1 MRSQVKVARDDL
13 RVVERLLTSDE
24 TWRQEHL
31 SSEFRQEEVSS
42 EFRQEVGKR
51 LGSYFRERHLDLDG
65 VLDDLEAGKPLD
77 QCWGRLRSVRTQ
89 TEKTLRESLAF
100 LAGLLV
106 RRARLDVGFCAV
118 VERLLGELAGVMP
131 PQISWAKGVILDVG
145 DSFTPMSSII
155 RTRFPEF
162 TVWALPIVGH
172 EVGHVVMQELRRLS
186 PDARSHAYPLVEL
199 AAVHGEA
206 YVRAGKKPPRGG
218 ASARAKALG
227 DTFVRELF
235 GDFFA
240 VYALGVSY
248 ACSALLVRF
257 EPWQADLPDS
267 AHPPQVERAHLI
279 VRTLR
284 EVHGGFGN
292 VADILD
298 ETWNQLL
305 SSCGVPAAD
314 KETAVPRLDGL
325 AAAFLATAER
335 HLSDARYL
343 GRQTASS
350 LVASL
355 EPGQGQP
362 AAPTGSSIRDVL
374 NAAWIARLR
383 KWDAPKDVEAIE
395 SSAMKLCRRIAAT
408 GSEDE

>member
-1 MRSQVKVARDDL
+1 MRSQVEVARDDL
-13 RVVERLLTSDE
+13 RVVESLLTSDE
-24 TWRQEHL
+24 PWRHEH
-31 SSEFRQEEVSS
+31 FSS

-51 LGSYFRERHLDLDG
+51 LRSYFQERHVDLDG
-65 VLDDLEAGKPLD
+65 ILDDLAAGKPLD

-89 TEKTLRESLAF
+89 NEKTLRESLAF

-106 RRARLDVGFCAV
+106 RGARLDAGFCAV
-118 VERLLGELAGVMP
+118 VEGLLGELADALP

-172 EVGHVVMQELRRLS
+172 EVGHVVMQELRRLN
-186 PDARSHAYPLVEL
+186 PDARSHTYPLVEL
-199 AAVHGEA
+199 AAKHSEA
-206 YVRAGKKPPRGG
+206 YVRAGKKPPCGG
-218 ASARAKALG
+218 AGAPAKALG

-240 VYALGVSY
+240 VYALGASY

-257 EPWQADLPDS
+257 VPWEANLRDS

-284 EVHGGFGN
+284 DAHGGFGN
-292 VADILD
+292 VADILE

-305 SSCGVPAAD
+305 SSCGVPGVD
-314 KETAVPRLDGL
+314 ETAVPRLDDL

-343 GRQTASS
+343 GQQTASL

-355 EPGQGQP
+355 EPGKGQP
-362 AAPTGSSIRDVL
+362 ATPPHSSIRDIL

-383 KWDAPKDVEAIE
+383 KGDAPEDVKAIE
-395 SSAMKLCRRIAAT
+395 SSAMKLCQLIIA
-408 GSEDE
+408 